1 MNIPKTRRPLALRAR
16 NAQTEPE
23 RQAVRVEALK
33 RLLRWTASNLL
44 LMPIWG
50 MLSALPYEGNEW
62 LIGAWGLLTGAVWA
76 CILANLLLWIKL
88 RPRGAPR

>member
-1 MNIPKTRRPLALRAR
+1 
-16 NAQTEPE
+16 
-23 RQAVRVEALK
+23 
-33 RLLRWTASNLL
+33 
-44 LMPIWG
+44 

-76 CILANLLLWIKL
+76 CILANLQLWIKL